1 MGTTK
6 QDQHTNSWETNSL
19 NTPPIL
25 GGLKKTYP
33 MPAKP
38 LPPPSFGFS
47 ATKRLQYTTID
58 QTTRPNPDS
67 KLTSQADTNTGVTS
81 QTITSGPLIHRRVII
96 HVEDH
101 NPKSQQTGYQT
112 YKLLRTPQ
120 KTLST
125 FRHGNNQNPQESAP
139 THHLHD
145 YHPSIEQNV
154 LLENITKK
162 NLQTTISLPLTS
174 TAVTLEH
181 KGQCDQT
188 IWFVSP
194 AYLRDPSTITDNR
207 NRE

>member
-1 MGTTK
+1 M
-6 QDQHTNSWETNSL
+6 DS
-19 NTPPIL
+19 
-25 GGLKKTYP
+25 
-33 MPAKP
+33 
-38 LPPPSFGFS
+38 
-47 ATKRLQYTTID
+47 KRLIPCRPNPCHTPLLLFFWQQTATIHHNRPDYTA
-58 QTTRPNPDS
+58 NPDS